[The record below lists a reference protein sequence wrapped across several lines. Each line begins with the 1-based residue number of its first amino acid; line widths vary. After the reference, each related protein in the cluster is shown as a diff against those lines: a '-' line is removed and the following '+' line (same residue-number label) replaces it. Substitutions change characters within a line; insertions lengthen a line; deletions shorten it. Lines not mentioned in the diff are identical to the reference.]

1 VKTGVGH
8 RRPARVRRALP
19 LVAAAWALLAPS
31 VASGHSANP
40 FYLSQVTSVTPL
52 RHGVRVEV
60 LDRDDRLAIT
70 NRSGE
75 AITILGYEGEPYA
88 RIAPD
93 GRVEV
98 NLNSPAEYLN
108 EDRYAVRSVPAGVR
122 PDAPP
127 RWKAVGDDGRFE
139 WHDHRAHWM
148 GRGTP
153 AVVKDEDVKTKVFD
167 WRIPIRVG
175 TTPGAISGTLYWT
188 PVSGSA
194 TAIILG
200 AAIVAACAG
209 AVVVF
214 NRRDRFAQPSESW

>member
-1 VKTGVGH
+1 
-8 RRPARVRRALP
+8 
-19 LVAAAWALLAPS
+19 VAAAWALLAPS

-40 FYLSQVTSVTPL
+40 FYLSQVTSVTPV

-88 RIAPD
+88 RIAAD
-93 GRVEV
+93 GRVKV

-127 RWKAVGDDGRFE
+127 RWKEVRDDGRFE

-148 GRGTP
+148 GQDTP
-153 AVVKDEDVKTKVFD
+153 SVVKDEDVKTKVFD
-167 WRIPIRVG
+167 WRIPLRVG
-175 TTPGAISGTLYWT
+175 TTPGAISGT
-188 PVSGSA
+188 PVSNPM

-200 AAIVAACAG
+200 ALIIAACAG

-214 NRRDRFAQPSESW
+214 NRRDRFARPSESW